1 MHHTDERTHANREA
15 TPAKDALYDMLLNSY
30 PYTAKRLAR
39 MLIDSASEADAKQ
52 FMHAHDLTHFV
63 EAEEIL

>member
-15 TPAKDALYDMLLNSY
+15 TPAKDALYEMLLNSY

-39 MLIDSASEADAKQ
+39 MLIDSAS
-52 FMHAHDLTHFV
+52 
-63 EAEEIL
+63 